1 VVEPRDAHAQ
11 LARELLDAQG
21 LVEVVTETL
30 HRAGDVGGVAPVIA
44 R

>member
-1 VVEPRDAHAQ
+1 VVEPRDTHAQ

-21 LVEVVTETL
+21 LVELVTGAL
-30 HRAGDVGGVAPVIA
+30 HRSGNAVGVAPRSA